1 MDTDDITQEGYKAII
16 TEAEEFDRDLTLE
29 FGLLSTKCKDE
40 EEYILAAKEMI
51 EDWREDLGCAFLDI
65 FYGDDPPSQSS
76 FEEAIA
82 KIKSNILEV
91 EKIPFKDRKFD
102 Y

>member
-1 MDTDDITQEGYKAII
+1 MDTDDLSK
-16 TEAEEFDRDLTLE
+16 EAYSATIAEADKFNRDLTLE

-40 EEYILAAKEMI
+40 EEYLLASKEMI
-51 EDWREDLGCAFLDI
+51 VEWREDLGCAFLDI
-65 FYGDDPPSQSS
+65 FYDDDLPSQNS

-82 KIKSNILEV
+82 KIESNIVEV

-102 Y
+102 F